1 MKSKLK
7 IILFI
12 FISFLFLS
20 CSFLSQLQEDS
31 RKGLVCIQL
40 PESGAEA
47 LERSLGTA
55 EQKLRAT
62 PSYLIYNITIKAG
75 EEVIEEKEARGGT
88 KAELYLEAGNYFLEA
103 VAFDTN
109 DKDKKYLLYTGSVDI
124 VVKAQ
129 TTTTVTLRMQRII
142 HADFDK
148 GPKGIYSWSNLSQ
161 KYLWDGKVFDYCDNF
176 DKVIKKG
183 DCATVTLKGKANTSF
198 KGLFYCAFGK
208 SNYGYANQIAV
219 ESKQVEFKAGEDVEL
234 SFDLIAEAET
244 KSKDELLFCLY
255 YGSEDLNDSMSF
267 NEMSIDFN
275 FEPVFSVVN
284 PVTISV
290 VLPEYTKDNV
300 SISKADVDNGYKF
313 TCVEDEL
320 TKNNIK
326 LASYSWVLSLAGE
339 EKTVSTENTFTLTN
353 KALEDYENG
362 VYSLSIVAY
371 DEQGRM
377 YAATASVTV
386 NNSNKTPVANVKE
399 GFDIEVYF
407 PSYLTGELEI
417 KEGEQTENGITFNCD
432 AQKLTL
438 RGIRLTSYSWVI
450 SDVTS
455 EKKVSTSNTYAFT
468 KDEAAKL
475 ANGIYSLSLTAFD
488 SNGNMYAAV
497 AYIKVARE
505 NGEAAQNAPEGH
517 IINVTL
523 PEYTA
528 GSVKIVGTPT
538 DSGGISYTLEDGDG
552 KAISSFDFC
561 IWSLED
567 ETVSTKA
574 SYELTAEKKAKL
586 EDRTYALSVF
596 IKTKNGVYASDTL
609 YISK

>member
-12 FISFLFLS
+12 FISSLFFS
-20 CSFLSQLQEDS
+20 CSFLSQLQKDS
-31 RKGLVCIQL
+31 RKGVVYIQL
-40 PESGAEA
+40 PGSGSEA
-47 LERSLGTA
+47 FERSIGVA
-55 EQKLRAT
+55 EQKLRAK
-62 PSYLIYNITIKAG
+62 PSFLIYNITIKDG
-75 EEVIEEKEARGGT
+75 EEVIEEKEADGGT
-88 KAELYLEAGNYFLEA
+88 KVELYLEAGNYVLDV
-103 VAFDTN
+103 VAFDTD
-109 DKDKKYLLYTGSVDI
+109 DKDKKYPLYKGTVDI
-124 VVKAQ
+124 MVKAQ
-129 TTTTVTLRMQRII
+129 TITTVSLIMKRII

-148 GPKGIYSWSNLSQ
+148 GPKGVYNWDHLSQ
-161 KYLWDGKVFDYCDNF
+161 KYIWDGKVFDYCEGF

-183 DCATVTLKGKANTSF
+183 DCATVTLKGKANTDF
-198 KGLFYCAFGK
+198 KGLFYGAFGK
-208 SNYGYANQIAV
+208 DNYGYASEIAV
-219 ESKQVEFKAGEDVEL
+219 ESKQVEFKVGEDVEI
-234 SFDLIAEAET
+234 SFDLIAEMET
-244 KSKDELLFCLY
+244 KSKDDLLFCLY
-255 YGSEDLNDSMSF
+255 YSSEDLNDSMSF

-275 FEPVFSVVN
+275 FEPVFTVVN

-300 SISKADVDNGYKF
+300 SISKADVDGGYKF

-320 TKNNIK
+320 TNKNIK

-339 EKTVSTENTFTLTN
+339 EKTVSTENTFVLTN

-371 DEQGRM
+371 DENGRM

-386 NNSNKTPVANVKE
+386 SNSNKKPVENVKE
-399 GFDIEVYF
+399 GLDIEVFF
-407 PSYLTGELEI
+407 PGYLTGELEI
-417 KEGEQTENGITFNCD
+417 KEGEQTENGITFTCD
-432 AQKLTL
+432 AQKLTS

-455 EKKVSTSNTYAFT
+455 EKKVASGNSYAFT
-468 KDEAAKL
+468 KEEAAKL

-488 SNGNMYAAV
+488 SDGKMYAAV
-497 AYIKVARE
+497 AYIKVS
-505 NGEAAQNAPEGH
+505 NADGALVQDVQEGH
-517 IINVTL
+517 TISVKL

-528 GSVKIVGTPT
+528 GIVKISETTT
-538 DSGGISYTLEDGDG
+538 DSGVLYTIKDGDG
-552 KAISSFDFC
+552 KEISNIDFC
-561 IWSLED
+561 IWSLDD

-574 SYELTAEKKAKL
+574 SYELTAAKKESL
-586 EDRTYALSVF
+586 GSGTYALSVF